1 MSTMSLRIPDSYHK
15 RLRLLA
21 KKENVSI
28 NQLITVALGE
38 KLSALDTEDMIEKRS
53 AKASKGKF
61 KQALKKIPDVKP
73 VPGDDL

>member
-1 MSTMSLRIPDSYHK
+1 M
-15 RLRLLA
+15 
-21 KKENVSI
+21 SI